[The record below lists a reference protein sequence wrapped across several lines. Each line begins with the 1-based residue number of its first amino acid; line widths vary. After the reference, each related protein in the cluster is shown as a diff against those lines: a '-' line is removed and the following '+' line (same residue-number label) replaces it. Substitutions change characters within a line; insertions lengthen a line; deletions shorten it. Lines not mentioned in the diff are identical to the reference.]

1 MSEQDP
7 ATQVPGQLP
16 GWVNDPY
23 GRYQQRYWNG
33 SEFTEHVSTNGVQ
46 QVDPLGASP
55 VIPFATPPTAY
66 DTPGATASLAAV
78 GDARSGNVITRFLDG
93 MGADAAE
100 RPRPGFGAALS
111 GIGGFL
117 VGIGFLVIV
126 IGDDVSRGKSI
137 AATFAL
143 IAAALALRLF
153 VKVPVV
159 QSAAVGMVVLAIPA
173 FATAVTVSDGSSG
186 ALTYLLATALFL
198 AAWALK
204 GFKGRTL
211 LLGLGAL
218 TMVGL
223 FSTII
228 SEVSAD
234 KCETYINEGDF
245 DRFIEECEDYSGDL
259 GGGSFLPSSVTDNV
273 GEEGIVFLLCA
284 ALLLG
289 LTWWLDRRG
298 YHGTAT
304 GTVVAGLLSAVAGTA
319 LLADDFGSDTGPVL
333 VFIVGIL
340 VCVVGAHGSRRATT
354 WWGALLAAIGV
365 VSFVAVQWEPDSTG
379 SIGGAAVLSGL
390 LLIALGLAAAPIR
403 KALEQRRSPQAPS
416 GFGPPDHMPTNA

>member
-1 MSEQDP
+1 M
-7 ATQVPGQLP
+7 
-16 GWVNDPY
+16 NDPY

-33 SEFTEHVSTNGVQ
+33 SEFTEHVATNGVQ

-55 VIPFATPPTAY
+55 VIPFATPPSAY
-66 DTPGATASLAAV
+66 EAPGAPATLAAL
-78 GDARSGNVITRFLDG
+78 GDPPSGNAVTRFLDG

-117 VGIGFLVIV
+117 VGIGFLIIV
-126 IGDDVSRGKSI
+126 LGDDVSRGKSI

-143 IAAALALRLF
+143 LAAALALRLF

-173 FATAVTVSDGSSG
+173 FATALTVSDGSSG
-186 ALTYLLATALFL
+186 VVTYLLATALFL

-218 TMVGL
+218 TMVGM

-228 SEVSAD
+228 SSAGND
-234 KCETYINEGDF
+234 KCETYIEEGDF
-245 DRFIEECEDYSGDL
+245 DRYFEECEDYSGST
-259 GGGSFLPSSVTDNV
+259 SFLPSSVTDNV

-333 VFIVGIL
+333 VFVVGIL

-354 WWGALLAAIGV
+354 WWGALLAAIGL
-365 VSFVAVQWEPDSTG
+365 VSFVVVQWEPDSTG
-379 SIGGAAVLSGL
+379 SAGGVAVVSGL
-390 LLIALGLAAAPIR
+390 LLVALGLASAPIR
-403 KALEQRRSPQAPS
+403 KAMEQRQSPQAPT
-416 GFGPPDHMPTNA
+416 GFGPPDHSPTSA

>member
-7 ATQVPGQLP
+7 ATQAPGQLP

-23 GRYQQRYWNG
+23 GRYQQRYWSG
-33 SEFTEHVSTNGVQ
+33 SEFTEHVATNGVQ

-66 DTPGATASLAAV
+66 DTPSAAAPLAALA
-78 GDARSGNVITRFLDG
+78 DPPSGNAVTRFLDG

-100 RPRPGFGAALS
+100 RPRPGFGAALA
-111 GIGGFL
+111 GIGGFM
-117 VGIGFLVIV
+117 VGLGFLVIV
-126 IGDDVSRGKSI
+126 LGDDVSRGKSI

-143 IAAALALRLF
+143 LAAALALRLF

-186 ALTYLLATALFL
+186 VVTYLLATALFL

-218 TMVGL
+218 TLVGM
-223 FSTII
+223 FSTLI
-228 SEVSAD
+228 SEASAD

-245 DRFIEECEDYSGDL
+245 DRFFEECENYTGN
-259 GGGSFLPSSVTDNV
+259 GGSSFLPASVTDNV

-289 LTWWLDRRG
+289 LTFWLDRRG

-304 GTVVAGLLSAVAGTA
+304 GTVVAGLLSALSGTA

-333 VFIVGIL
+333 VFVVGIL

-365 VSFVAVQWEPDSTG
+365 VAFVAVQWEPDSTG
-379 SIGGAAVLSGL
+379 SIGGVAVLSGL
-390 LLIALGLAAAPIR
+390 LLVALGLASGPLR
-403 KALEQRRSPQAPS
+403 KAMEQRQSPQAPA
-416 GFGPPDHMPTNA
+416 GFGPPDHSPTNA